1 MGLNLLKGNIFNVRR
16 LLINGQGFMGVNLEK
31 NCADLEVRGGGPYT
45 PWPSKI
51 QTFEFI

>member
-16 LLINGQGFMGVNLEK
+16 LLINSQGFMGVNLEK
-31 NCADLEVRGGGPYT
+31 KCADLEVRGGGPYT

>member
-45 PWPSKI
+45 PRAVKNSN
-51 QTFEFI
+51 F